1 MSRRLL
7 VPALAALALLAA
19 GCGGDGNGADETLST
34 TEWANGL
41 CGSITAWTESLQS
54 AAEPLTGGSISKE
67 ALQSAADDVESSTK
81 AFTDDLNDLGKP
93 DTESGQEAKDLLD
106 GLDEELDDDL
116 QEIQTAVDDASP
128 TDILSTVSTVSEA
141 LGSMAQQVS
150 STFEELD
157 QLDASNELEQ
167 AFEEADS
174 CDEIRSSQR

>member
-7 VPALAALALLAA
+7 VPVLAALALLAA
-19 GCGGDGNGADETLST
+19 GCGGDGNGGDETLST
-34 TEWANGL
+34 TEWADGL
-41 CGSITAWTESLQS
+41 CGAITTWTESLQS
-54 AAEPLTGGSISKE
+54 AAEPLTGGDISKE
-67 ALQSAADDVESSTK
+67 ALQEAADDVESSTQT
-81 AFTDDLNDLGKP
+81 FTDDLEDLGRP

-116 QEIQTAVDDASP
+116 QKIQTTAENASASN
-128 TDILSTVSTVSEA
+128 ILSTVSTVSTT
-141 LGSMAQQVS
+141 LGDMAEEIS